1 MFPFQSDST
10 QIPLT
15 FEFICLIMK
24 VYIYYA
30 LPLWSCRSRGIFLF
44 LRRCLPGSYNFDHP
58 RHLLPVTRCR
68 IPSQASSISHLRKM
82 NIPAIPTTR
91 YPVLTSPCTAIQAAA
106 VTDARVVTVFLSIF
120 STLVLHS
127 RPQAVFAFG
136 VTSKPMFPP
145 ARIITSSTILR
156 TTSGGTSSCRTHS
169 PLIFRL
175 LIIVGF
181 LVILTSWFRVCSL
194 WITGYWIILAPPQL
208 RRIYP

>member
-1 MFPFQSDST
+1 MYSIDIAAYFC
-10 QIPLT
+10 
-15 FEFICLIMK
+15 ICHSRCL
-24 VYIYYA
+24 
-30 LPLWSCRSRGIFLF
+30 LPLSS
-44 LRRCLPGSYNFDHP
+44 S
-58 RHLLPVTRCR
+58 R

-82 NIPAIPTTR
+82 NIPTVPTTR
-91 YPVLTSPCTAIQAAA
+91 HPALTSPCVATQAAA
-106 VTDARVVTVFLSIF
+106 VIDVRVVTVFLSIF
-120 STLVLHS
+120 STLVLLS

-181 LVILTSWFRVCSL
+181 LVILTS
-194 WITGYWIILAPPQL
+194 
-208 RRIYP
+208 